1 MVIGVED
8 PEVASGS
15 NFVSRLLK
23 TYDESW
29 ERDRQHDV

>member
-15 NFVSRLLK
+15 NFVRLLK
-23 TYDESW
+23 THDESW